1 MGDSGDCQPGKHCL
15 SMYFFFFICCF
26 CLFAFERE
34 RQSTSGGGTERER
47 EREGDTES
55 EAGSDWAPSA
65 QSPTRGLDPQN
76 RETVTR
82 AKVKRSTTEPPRCPL
97 SMYFKGIL
105 ETLAYMEGVLA
116 FCILNL
122 AVVSLNSPSASLL
135 SIRCGDLLLYGN

>member
-1 MGDSGDCQPGKHCL
+1 MSAWIALPEHV
-15 SMYFFFFICCF
+15 FFFFLYVVF
-26 CLFAFERE
+26 VCLLLRE
-34 RQSTSGGGTERER
+34 RQSTSGGGAERER

-55 EAGSDWAPSA
+55 EAGSDWALSA
-65 QSPTRGLDPQN
+65 QSPTRGSDPQN

-82 AKVKRSTTEPPRCPL
+82 AKVGRSTAEPPRCPL

-116 FCILNL
+116 FCTLNL